1 MSSRPVVLLDVMDTI
16 VWDPYRLIPG
26 FFGVED
32 FRVLY
37 RDRDKSAWL
46 EYERGEIDEAAFL
59 DRFFVDGRDYD
70 RQGLRSLLFDNYR
83 WLDGMEDLLAR
94 LKESGA
100 EVHALSNYPDWY
112 LAIEDRLGLSRYLE
126 WTFVSCLTGVR
137 KPDARAYLG
146 PAETLGRDPGDLIFV
161 DDRQKNIDGAIAAG
175 LQGVLFEGAEALEA
189 ALRARGA
196 FG

>member
-1 MSSRPVVLLDVMDTI
+1 MRASLRSFLSLLQPRSLHAAKEEDT
-16 VWDPYRLIPG
+16 WLGDL
-26 FFGVED
+26 
-32 FRVLY
+32 
-37 RDRDKSAWL
+37 DKSAWL
-46 EYERGEIDEAAFL
+46 DYERGEIDEAAFL
-59 DRFFVDGRDYD
+59 ARFFIDGRDYD

-137 KPDARAYLG
+137 KPDVRAYLG
-146 PAETLGRDPGDLIFV
+146 PAETLGRDPSDLIFV
-161 DDRQKNIDGAIAAG
+161 DDRQKNIDGAIDAG

>member
-26 FFGVED
+26 FFGAED

-37 RDRDKSAWL
+37 EDRDKSAWL

-59 DRFFVDGRDYD
+59 DRFFIDGRDYD

-83 WLDGMEDLLAR
+83 WLDGMENLLAR

-112 LAIEDRLGLSRYLE
+112 LAIEDRLGLSRYLQ

-146 PAETLGRDPGDLIFV
+146 PAEALGRDPGDLIFV
-161 DDRQKNIDGAIAAG
+161 DDRQKNVDGAIAAG
-175 LQGVLFEGAEALEA
+175 LQGVLFEGAEALDS
-189 ALRARGA
+189 ALHARGA